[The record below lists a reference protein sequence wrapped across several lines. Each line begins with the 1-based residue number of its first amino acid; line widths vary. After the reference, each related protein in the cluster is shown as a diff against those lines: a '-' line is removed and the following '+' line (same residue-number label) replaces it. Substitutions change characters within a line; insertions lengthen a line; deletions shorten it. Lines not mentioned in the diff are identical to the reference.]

1 MVKKT
6 YLDINVVKAAEE
18 RIKNIFSNG
27 VKVVLSFSGGKD
39 SLVLGNIVYELAVR
53 GEIDKSLLEILFIDE
68 EAMFDEVIDHI
79 KRWRKKWMMIGVP
92 FSWYC
97 IEVKHFNCLNSLSED
112 ETFICWDRYKKD
124 VWVREIPDFAIKDHP
139 LLIQRVDTYQ
149 TFLERLDKK
158 AGNYSLIGTR
168 ASESVQRLKNIAKQK
183 SALSSG
189 VRFFPIY
196 DMTDKD
202 VWAYIYNKNLEYP
215 KVYENLYRV
224 GTRANQLRISQFFSI
239 DTAKV
244 LVKLNELYPDLMERV
259 TRREPNAY
267 LVSLYWDSEIFGR
280 STRTRKEI
288 EKKDKTKQGVNYRN
302 NFMNLVHNP
311 QTLDT
316 ENQRLLLDKY
326 KKLIIKFGFWM
337 DERMYKRIYESILA
351 GDPKLRTYRAISVD
365 IVRLQGVGG
374 WAKNAKN
381 RK

>member
-53 GEIDKSLLEILFIDE
+53 GEIDKSLLEVLFIDE

-124 VWVREIPDFAIKDHP
+124 VWVREMPDFAIKDHP

-158 AGNYSLIGTR
+158 VGNYSLIGTR

>member
-124 VWVREIPDFAIKDHP
+124 VWVREMPDFAIKDHP

-158 AGNYSLIGTR
+158 VGNYSLIGTR
-168 ASESVQRLKNIAKQK
+168 AS
-183 SALSSG
+183 
-189 VRFFPIY
+189 
-196 DMTDKD
+196 
-202 VWAYIYNKNLEYP
+202 
-215 KVYENLYRV
+215 
-224 GTRANQLRISQFFSI
+224 
-239 DTAKV
+239 
-244 LVKLNELYPDLMERV
+244 
-259 TRREPNAY
+259 
-267 LVSLYWDSEIFGR
+267 
-280 STRTRKEI
+280 
-288 EKKDKTKQGVNYRN
+288 
-302 NFMNLVHNP
+302 
-311 QTLDT
+311 
-316 ENQRLLLDKY
+316 
-326 KKLIIKFGFWM
+326 
-337 DERMYKRIYESILA
+337 
-351 GDPKLRTYRAISVD
+351 
-365 IVRLQGVGG
+365 
-374 WAKNAKN
+374 
-381 RK
+381 